1 MNEVVLWEL
10 NKNKGGTMSEQM
22 KIVVDK
28 QNKHGTDF
36 YYPVCELSKT
46 LVKLKGNTKKVLTRN
61 DMFLLSKSFDITL
74 KPQKVL

>member
-1 MNEVVLWEL
+1 
-10 NKNKGGTMSEQM
+10 MSEQIR
-22 KIVVDK
+22 IVVDRK
-28 QNKHGTDF
+28 NKHGTDF
-36 YYPVCELSKT
+36 YYPVCELSQT